1 MVFLLLE
8 ISNYTIIILCNTL
21 KLFIRLIVESILE
34 DLMTVLP
41 DIFMETSDVD
51 NEHLPANSVSYTI
64 ILILIIVEKE

>member
-1 MVFLLLE
+1 M
-8 ISNYTIIILCNTL
+8 

-41 DIFMETSDVD
+41 DIFMETSDAD

-64 ILILIIVEKE
+64 ILILIIVEKDKCSFWRGYYCFV